1 MSHPPATESAQGR
14 RAVFG
19 PETRTL
25 FVALAMLTMVVPLA
39 INLYLPALPE
49 IALAF
54 GVDVPR
60 IQVSLAVFLLGL
72 GLGQFGG
79 APIADRYGRR
89 VTALTG
95 TAIFGVATAGVP
107 FSGSV
112 EQFIALRAVQGVGA
126 GVAFVNIGAVVG
138 DLFERQHGARMLGAI
153 SAVQAV
159 PRLIGPICGAALA
172 MAFGWRSTFLALLLY
187 CLAVGCVLW
196 LWLPETVPQV
206 DAVRKRSLLRQ
217 AAQGYGKVVSHT
229 RALGYVFCLSFST
242 ACLLVYVNDGA
253 FIYTVWFGLSPTQF
267 SGFLAANVVAVV
279 LGMVVNFRLLR
290 RHEAHLVTRRACVVQ
305 CLATCALLAHV
316 SLMTPAL
323 PIVVALLMASSGVL
337 GMITGNAGACFLEY
351 FPGIRATASGVAG
364 SLQFLLGGAA
374 GTALSVFHTG
384 TLATAAI
391 ASTLCA
397 FLAILTL
404 ARARPAPAPQP

>member
-1 MSHPPATESAQGR
+1 
-14 RAVFG
+14 
-19 PETRTL
+19 
-25 FVALAMLTMVVPLA
+25 MLTMVVPLA

-60 IQVSLAVFLLGL
+60 IQVSVGVFLLGL
-72 GLGQFGG
+72 GLGQFAG

-89 VTALTG
+89 STAMTG
-95 TAIFGVATAGVP
+95 MAILAIGTTGIL

-112 EQFIALRAVQGVGA
+112 ESFFVLRTLQGLGA

-138 DLFERQHGARMLGAI
+138 DLFERQRGARVLGAI

-159 PRLIGPICGAALA
+159 PRLIGPISGAALA

-187 CLAVGCVLW
+187 CLAAGCTLW
-196 LWLPETVPQV
+196 PWLPETVPQTG
-206 DAVRKRSLLRQ
+206 AAPERSLLRQ
-217 AAQGYGKVVSHT
+217 ATRGYRKALGHT
-229 RALGYVFCLSFST
+229 RALGYVFCLACST

-267 SGFLAANVVAVV
+267 SGFLAANVVALV
-279 LGMVVNFRLLR
+279 LGTVINFRLLR
-290 RHEAHLVTRRACVVQ
+290 KHDAHLVTRRACVLQ
-305 CLATCALLAHV
+305 FLATGTLLAHV
-316 SLMTPAL
+316 TLMTPSL

-337 GMITGNAGACFLEY
+337 GMITGNAAACYLEY

-384 TLATAAI
+384 TLATVAI

-397 FLAILTL
+397 FLAILAL
-404 ARARPAPAPQP
+404 AGARPAPAPQP

>member
-1 MSHPPATESAQGR
+1 
-14 RAVFG
+14 
-19 PETRTL
+19 
-25 FVALAMLTMVVPLA
+25 MLTMVVPLA

-49 IALAF
+49 IALDF

-60 IQVSLAVFLLGL
+60 IQVSVGVFLLGL
-72 GLGQFGG
+72 GLGQFAG

-89 VTALTG
+89 STTLTG
-95 TAIFGVATAGVP
+95 MAIFAISTSGIL
-107 FSGSV
+107 FSGSY
-112 EQFIALRAVQGVGA
+112 EPFIVLRTLQGLGA

-159 PRLIGPICGAALA
+159 PRLIGPISGAALA
-172 MAFGWRSTFLALLLY
+172 LAFGWQSTFLLLLVY

-196 LWLPETVPQV
+196 LWLPETVPQTGT
-206 DAVRKRSLLRQ
+206 APERPLLRQ
-217 AAQGYGKVVSHT
+217 AIRGYRKALGLP
-229 RALGYVFCLSFST
+229 RALGYVFCLACST

-267 SGFLAANVVAVV
+267 SGFLAANVVALV
-279 LGMVVNFRLLR
+279 LGVAINFRLLR
-290 RHEAHLVTRRACVVQ
+290 KHEAHLVTRKACVVQ

-316 SLMTPAL
+316 TLMTPTL
-323 PIVVALLMASSGVL
+323 PIVVGLLMVSSGVL
-337 GMITGNAGACFLEY
+337 GMITGNAAASYLEY

-391 ASTLCA
+391 ASTLCS
-397 FLAILTL
+397 FLAILGL
-404 ARARPAPAPQP
+404 AGARPAAPLQP

>member
-1 MSHPPATESAQGR
+1 MSESAQGHGS
-14 RAVFG
+14 VFG
-19 PETRTL
+19 PGTRKL

-49 IALAF
+49 IAVAF
-54 GVDVPR
+54 GVDVPG
-60 IQVSLAVFLLGL
+60 IQVSVGVFLLGL
-72 GLGQFGG
+72 GLGQFAG

-89 VTALTG
+89 STTLTG
-95 TAIFGVATAGVP
+95 MAIFAIGTTGIL
-107 FSGSV
+107 FSGSY
-112 EQFIALRAVQGVGA
+112 EAFIVLRTLQGLGA

-153 SAVQAV
+153 SAIQAV
-159 PRLIGPICGAALA
+159 PRLIGPISGAALA
-172 MAFGWRSTFLALLLY
+172 IAFGWRSTFLLLLLY
-187 CLAVGCVLW
+187 CLAVGYVLW
-196 LWLPETVPQV
+196 LWLPETVPQTGT
-206 DAVRKRSLLRQ
+206 APERPLLRQ
-217 AAQGYGKVVSHT
+217 AIRGYRKALGHT
-229 RALGYVFCLSFST
+229 RALGYVFCLACST

-267 SGFLAANVVAVV
+267 SGFLAANVVALV
-279 LGMVVNFRLLR
+279 LGTVINFRLLR
-290 RHEAHLVTRRACVVQ
+290 KHEAHLVTRKACVVQ

-316 SLMTPAL
+316 TLMTPTL
-323 PIVVALLMASSGVL
+323 PLVVALLMVSSGVL
-337 GMITGNAGACFLEY
+337 GMITGNAAACYLEY

-374 GTALSVFHTG
+374 GTALSLFHTG

-397 FLAILTL
+397 FLAILAL
-404 ARARPAPAPQP
+404 AGARPAAPLRP

>member
-1 MSHPPATESAQGR
+1 MSESAQGHGS
-14 RAVFG
+14 VFG
-19 PETRTL
+19 PGTRKL

-54 GVDVPR
+54 GVDVPG
-60 IQVSLAVFLLGL
+60 IQVSVGVFLLGL
-72 GLGQFGG
+72 GLGQFAG

-89 VTALTG
+89 STTLTG
-95 TAIFGVATAGVP
+95 MAIFAIGTTGIL
-107 FSGSV
+107 FSGSY
-112 EQFIALRAVQGVGA
+112 EAFIVLRTLQGLGA

-153 SAVQAV
+153 SAIQAV
-159 PRLIGPICGAALA
+159 PRLIGPISGAALA
-172 MAFGWRSTFLALLLY
+172 IAFGWRSTFLLLLLY
-187 CLAVGCVLW
+187 CLAVGYVLW
-196 LWLPETVPQV
+196 LWLPETVPQTGR
-206 DAVRKRSLLRQ
+206 APERPLLRQ
-217 AAQGYGKVVSHT
+217 AIRGYRKALGHT
-229 RALGYVFCLSFST
+229 RALGYVFCLACST

-253 FIYTVWFGLSPTQF
+253 FIYTVWFGLSPTRF
-267 SGFLAANVVAVV
+267 SGFLAANVVALV
-279 LGMVVNFRLLR
+279 LGVAINFRLLR
-290 RHEAHLVTRRACVVQ
+290 KHEAHLVTRKACVVQ

-316 SLMTPAL
+316 TLMTPTL
-323 PIVVALLMASSGVL
+323 PIVVALLMVSSGVL
-337 GMITGNAGACFLEY
+337 GMITGNSAACYLEY

-374 GTALSVFHTG
+374 GTALSVLHTG

-397 FLAILTL
+397 FLSILAL
-404 ARARPAPAPQP
+404 AGARPAAPLQP

>member
-1 MSHPPATESAQGR
+1 
-14 RAVFG
+14 
-19 PETRTL
+19 
-25 FVALAMLTMVVPLA
+25 MLTMVVPLA

-49 IALAF
+49 IALAL

-60 IQVSLAVFLLGL
+60 IQVSLGVFLLGL
-72 GLGQFGG
+72 GLGQFAG
-79 APIADRYGRR
+79 APIADLYGRR
-89 VTALTG
+89 SSALTG
-95 TAIFGVATAGVP
+95 MAIFAIGTSGIL
-107 FSGSV
+107 FSGSF
-112 EQFIALRAVQGVGA
+112 EPFIVFRALQGLGA

-159 PRLIGPICGAALA
+159 PRLIGPVSGAALA
-172 MAFGWRSTFLALLLY
+172 MAFGWQSTFLLLLLY

-196 LWLPETVPQV
+196 LWLPETVPQAGTAHERPLV
-206 DAVRKRSLLRQ
+206 RQ
-217 AAQGYGKVVSHT
+217 ATRGYGRAFGHT
-229 RALGYVFCLSFST
+229 WALGYVFCLSFST

-267 SGFLAANVVAVV
+267 SGLLAANVVALVI
-279 LGMVVNFRLLR
+279 GTVVNFRLLR
-290 RHEAHLVTRRACVVQ
+290 KHEAHLVTQRACIVQ

-316 SLMTPAL
+316 TLMTPML
-323 PIVVALLMASSGVL
+323 PIVVALLMVSSGVL
-337 GMITGNAGACFLEY
+337 GMITGNAAACYLEY

-374 GTALSVFHTG
+374 GTALSIFHSG

-404 ARARPAPAPQP
+404 ARARPAPLSQP

>member
-1 MSHPPATESAQGR
+1 MSEAAQGR
-14 RAVFG
+14 VAVFG
-19 PETRTL
+19 PGTRKL

-49 IALAF
+49 IALVF

-60 IQVSLAVFLLGL
+60 IQVSLGVFLLGL
-72 GLGQFGG
+72 GLGQFAG

-89 VTALTG
+89 STALTG
-95 TAIFGVATAGVP
+95 MAIFAIGTAGILFSDSFEP
-107 FSGSV
+107 FIV
-112 EQFIALRAVQGVGA
+112 LRTLQGMGA

-138 DLFERQHGARMLGAI
+138 DLFERQQGARMLGAI

-159 PRLIGPICGAALA
+159 PRLIGPVSGAVLA
-172 MAFGWRSTFLALLLY
+172 MAFGWRSTFLLLLLY
-187 CLAVGCVLW
+187 CLAVGWTLW
-196 LWLPETVPQV
+196 LWLPETVSQTGPAPEQP
-206 DAVRKRSLLRQ
+206 LLRH
-217 AAQGYGKVVSHT
+217 ATQGYRRAFSQS

-253 FIYTVWFGLSPTQF
+253 FIYTVWFGLSPTRF
-267 SGFLAANVVAVV
+267 SAFLAANVVALV
-279 LGMVVNFRLLR
+279 LGTVVNFRLLR
-290 RHEAHLVTRRACVVQ
+290 KHDAHRVTRKACVVQ

-316 SLMTPAL
+316 TLMTPAL
-323 PIVVALLMASSGVL
+323 PIVAALLMVSSGVL
-337 GMITGNAGACFLEY
+337 GMITGNAAACYLEY

>member
-1 MSHPPATESAQGR
+1 MSEVAQGR
-14 RAVFG
+14 GAVLG
-19 PETRTL
+19 RGTRRL

-49 IALAF
+49 IALVL

-60 IQVSLAVFLLGL
+60 IQVSLGVFLLGL
-72 GLGQFGG
+72 GLGQFAG

-89 VTALTG
+89 ATALSG
-95 TAIFGVATAGVP
+95 TAIFGIATTGIL
-107 FSGSV
+107 FSGSF
-112 EQFIALRAVQGVGA
+112 EQFIALRTLQGMGA
-126 GVAFVNIGAVVG
+126 GGAFVNIGAVVG
-138 DLFERQHGARMLGAI
+138 DLFERQRGARMLGAI
-153 SAVQAV
+153 SAIQAV
-159 PRLIGPICGAALA
+159 PRLIGPVAGAALA
-172 MAFGWRSTFLALLLY
+172 MAFGWRSNFLLLLLY
-187 CLAVGCVLW
+187 CLAVGCALW
-196 LWLPETVPQV
+196 LWLPETVPQTG
-206 DAVRKRSLLRQ
+206 AAPEQPLLRQ
-217 AAQGYGKVVSHT
+217 AIRGYRKAFGHA

-267 SGFLAANVVAVV
+267 SGFLAANVVALV
-279 LGMVVNFRLLR
+279 LGTVVNFRLLR
-290 RHEAHLVTRRACVVQ
+290 KHDAHLVTRKACVVQ

-316 SLMTPAL
+316 TLMTPTL
-323 PIVVALLMASSGVL
+323 PIVVALLMVSSGVL
-337 GMITGNAGACFLEY
+337 GMITGNAAACYLEH

-364 SLQFLLGGAA
+364 SLQFLLGGAV
-374 GTALSVFHTG
+374 GTALSIFHTG

-404 ARARPAPAPQP
+404 ARARPAPAPRPRP